1 MVSLKYLKQDF
12 KNKIIVMNHFNY
24 LSIMLISSE
33 LCQLV
38 VRHDDYIVT
47 YNDIVLAKLK
57 WLKWGELIL
66 LLKPL
71 NYLS

>member
-1 MVSLKYLKQDF
+1 
-12 KNKIIVMNHFNY
+12 MNYFNY
-24 LSIMLISSE
+24 LSIILINSE

-38 VRHDDYIVT
+38 MKHDDYIMS

-57 WLKWGELIL
+57 WLKWDELIL